1 MIILFFNIV
10 INYTGSSTSYFEV
23 GILPESIRP
32 ALNTSQNTLD
42 NNGNLVDIFTM
53 SSLDIEE
60 KYGISLDT
68 IISTYG
74 YKQVKK
80 LNLI

>member
-1 MIILFFNIV
+1 MPI
-10 INYTGSSTSYFEV
+10 
-23 GILPESIRP
+23 
-32 ALNTSQNTLD
+32 LD

-53 SSLDIEE
+53 SRLDIEE